1 MKLLTIFLLSLFL
14 LISCTSKNEYGRCIG
29 VSRMHEDKRL
39 DYDLSKRNI
48 ILGIIFFELVI
59 PPVYVI
65 VDQTYCPIGRKENGT
80 RN

>member
-1 MKLLTIFLLSLFL
+1 
-14 LISCTSKNEYGRCIG
+14 
-29 VSRMHEDKRL
+29 MHEDKRL